1 MFIGEC
7 QMNYIGWVI
16 VACEVSFWILILFGL
31 IVRYLFGWKRLG
43 LILLAL
49 TPVIDLLLI
58 IITSMDLY
66 RGATATIA
74 HGLAAVYIG
83 VSLAFGKNMINWFD
97 ERFQYFVAK
106 TSNSLTM
113 KKFGREYAHQ
123 YAKGFIRHIVSFLI
137 GAVIL
142 VTMIYYVN
150 DPTRTETLST
160 IIKTWSIILAIDL
173 YITVSYF
180 LWPKKKK
187 ARHSISFLK

>member
-1 MFIGEC
+1 
-7 QMNYIGWVI
+7 MNYIGWII
-16 VACEVSFWILILFGL
+16 VACEVSFWILMSIGL
-31 IVRYLFGWKRLG
+31 MVRYLFGLKRVG

-49 TPVIDLLLI
+49 TPVIDLFLI

-66 RGATATIA
+66 RGANATIA

-97 ERFQYFVAK
+97 ERFQHFIAK
-106 TSNSLTM
+106 TSNSRPM
-113 KKFGREYAHQ
+113 KKFGREYAQQ

-137 GAVIL
+137 GAIIL

-150 DPTRTETLST
+150 DPTRTETFST
-160 IIKTWSIILAIDL
+160 IIKTWAIVLAVDL
-173 YITVSYF
+173 YITISYF

-187 ARHSISFLK
+187 ARHSLSFLR